1 LFAAVD
7 SVFIY
12 ALSAAATEGNKS
24 ATPRL
29 NAVLFR
35 EPRRGISRTIWII
48 VIIVILAVVA
58 AIEYSV
64 GLGSGSGSGGAKEV
78 DIQIIEDNP
87 VLQIDHFYPA
97 HIYVPMGENVSLAVL
112 NTDDETRVFTLPQ
125 FNINLT
131 MASGTTQRIT
141 FHADKLGNFT
151 FVSPVTPPSP
161 VSQGRPGKCLQGF
174 FNVIQNASLITTS
187 SSSGSGAPGST
198 YCANP
203 LGNPLG

>member
-1 LFAAVD
+1 
-7 SVFIY
+7 
-12 ALSAAATEGNKS
+12 
-24 ATPRL
+24 
-29 NAVLFR
+29 VLFR
-35 EPRRGISRTIWII
+35 EARRGISRTVWII
-48 VIIVILAVVA
+48 VIIVIVA
-58 AIEYSV
+58 GFAAGEYAI
-64 GLGSGSGSGGAKEV
+64 GLGSNSSGGSKEV

-97 HIYVPMGENVSLAVL
+97 QIYVPMGENVSLAVL

-141 FHADKLGNFT
+141 FHANKLGNFT

>member
-1 LFAAVD
+1 
-7 SVFIY
+7 
-12 ALSAAATEGNKS
+12 
-24 ATPRL
+24 
-29 NAVLFR
+29 LFR
-35 EPRRGISRTIWII
+35 EVRPGIGRTVWII
-48 VIIVILAVVA
+48 VIIAILAAVA
-58 AIEYSV
+58 IGEYAI
-64 GLGSGSGSGGAKEV
+64 GLGSNSSSGGAKEI

-97 HIYVPMGENVSLAVL
+97 NIYVPMGENVSLAVL

-131 MASGTTQRIT
+131 MSSGTTQRIT
-141 FHADKLGNFT
+141 FQANKLGNFT

-174 FNVIQNASLITTS
+174 FLVVQNTSLITSTS
-187 SSSGSGAPGST
+187 TNGQGAPGST